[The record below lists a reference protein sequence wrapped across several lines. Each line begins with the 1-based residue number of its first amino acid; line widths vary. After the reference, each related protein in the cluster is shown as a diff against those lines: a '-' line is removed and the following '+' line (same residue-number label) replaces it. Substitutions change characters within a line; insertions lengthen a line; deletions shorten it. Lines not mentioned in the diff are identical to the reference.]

1 MTIRPL
7 FQIHFSMRK
16 KLLFLLP
23 LAMLLA
29 ASCNKETP
37 GEAGKDVSL
46 AEEEVTTSLRIIT
59 GKTGTK
65 AYNATDYPLNDG
77 IERLDIYTFRQSG
90 ENSGEKIHY
99 TVTPDPS
106 GVTVYNLKDKKNS
119 DIGALVFAN
128 LDEDTATLFEGF
140 TLFNFYDNGKIFI
153 NAGNFAPDAMP
164 MAAAIKLDYSEDKT
178 IDLPLMRLMCRID
191 LDKLKID
198 FEDESLRGK
207 EVWVRNIIIGNAANV
222 MTTVKSYNF
231 SATDLYAMQFGS
243 KTTLA
248 ANSFGGLAYGY
259 KFTTTAY
266 SPSVTSTYYSPG
278 TGKLATT
285 IKAAYNVVYQKAKGV
300 LTIDAPGNLYEATVQ
315 SYDKSAGQGRIVTA
329 GDMTYPH
336 TFTVNK
342 SFYAYYA
349 SLANPSDII
358 CDYNKQVAT
367 QKLIV
372 ELEIDGETWFYPIEL
387 TDTQPNTVYQIENLT
402 IKNLGSAYANFY
414 EKKYAAEFTISV
426 ADWTECPI
434 ANWNVG
440 VDPNTGE
447 PAAQD

>member
-1 MTIRPL
+1 
-7 FQIHFSMRK
+7 MRK
-16 KLLFLLP
+16 ILTILLP

-29 ASCNKETP
+29 ASCNKEIP
-37 GEAGKDVSL
+37 GQAGNDVQPV
-46 AEEEVTTSLRIIT
+46 EEEVTTSLRIIT

-65 AYNATDYPLNDG
+65 AYNATDYPLDDG

-90 ENSGEKIHY
+90 ENSGERIHY

-106 GVTVYNLKDKKNS
+106 GVTVYELRDKKNS
-119 DIGALVFAN
+119 DIGALVFGN
-128 LDEDTATLFEGF
+128 LDEDTATMFEGL
-140 TLFNFYDNGKIFI
+140 TLSNFYDRGYIYVS
-153 NAGNFAPDAMP
+153 ARNFAPGAMP

-198 FEDESLRGK
+198 FDDESLRGK
-207 EVWVRNIIIGNAANV
+207 EVWVRNIIIGNAVNV
-222 MTTVKSYNF
+222 MPTVKSYNF
-231 SATDLYAMQFGS
+231 SATDLYAMHFGS

-248 ANSFGGLAYGY
+248 ANAFGGLTNGY
-259 KFTTTAY
+259 QFRTTAY

-278 TGKLATT
+278 TGNLATT
-285 IKAAYNVVYQKAKGV
+285 IKAAYNVVHQKAKGV

-315 SYDKSAGQGRIVTA
+315 TYNKSAGEGRIVTA

-349 SLANPSDII
+349 SLGNPSAIV

-434 ANWNVG
+434 ANWDLG

-447 PAAQD
+447 PVAQD